1 MAGTS
6 DRSGSTRAGMAE
18 SSPVSM
24 GSTPTRSPWA
34 RDPSDAAVPGTGVP
48 PAARTPDVLTRAD
61 FAQLR
66 EILPTLIDALSD
78 AVVVVDR
85 ERRMVAANRRYVEAF
100 GVRTTDLVGLE
111 CHEALACL
119 EDASVTGSPCGACD
133 SIQSRRPQ
141 RLLRTRTGVDGRPRR
156 WDVSFNPALGPN
168 GEVTHVVEVW
178 RDISERSQ
186 LESQLAHSERLAS
199 LGQLAAGVA
208 HEVNNPLASVLAGIE
223 SLQRWLGRGEFDG
236 TAIADVAETLALLER
251 EARRCRETTDKL
263 MLLAQPVQTAPTH
276 MDVNEAAR
284 DTISLLNHMM
294 RKQGVSVVESLDPAL
309 PPVWARASGI
319 RGVCM
324 NLMLNAVQAMKDG
337 GTLTVRTRREDEG
350 VALEIEDTGHGIEPV
365 HLDRV
370 WDPFFTTKP
379 VGHGTGLGLS
389 ITQRV
394 VTRHGGRIR
403 VESRPGAGARFIVW
417 LPFAGPGGDGA

>member
-1 MAGTS
+1 MAYRKTAVADTPESEVPLRKSRLVSIGPS
-6 DRSGSTRAGMAE
+6 HAGSGGRR
-18 SSPVSM
+18 PV
-24 GSTPTRSPWA
+24 PT
-34 RDPSDAAVPGTGVP
+34 P
-48 PAARTPDVLTRAD
+48 PAEAQPATPAIAPEVLARAD
-61 FAQLR
+61 FRQLR
-66 EILPTLIDALSD
+66 EILPTLIDAMSD

-85 ERRMVAANRRYVEAF
+85 SRRLVAANRRYVETF
-100 GVRTTDLVGLE
+100 QVREPSLVGRE
-111 CHEALACL
+111 CHEALSCR
-119 EDASVTGSPCGACD
+119 EDASVTGSPCGACE
-133 SIQSRRPQ
+133 SIQSK
-141 RLLRTRTGVDGRPRR
+141 RPRR

-223 SLQRWLGRGEFDG
+223 SLQRWLGRGEFDEA
-236 TAIADVAETLALLER
+236 AIAEVAETLTLLER

-263 MLLAQPVQTAPTH
+263 MLLAQPVQVAPTH
-276 MDVNEAAR
+276 MDINEAVR
-284 DTISLLNHMM
+284 DTISLLNFMM
-294 RKQGVSVVESLDPAL
+294 RKQAVGVVESLEPGL
-309 PPVWARASGI
+309 PPIWARASGI

-324 NLMLNAVQAMKDG
+324 NLMLNAVQAMKHG

-365 HLDRV
+365 HLDRI

-403 VESRPGAGARFIVW
+403 VESRPGDGARFIVW
-417 LPFAGPGGDGA
+417 LPFAGPGGDGV

>member
-1 MAGTS
+1 VAHPH
-6 DRSGSTRAGMAE
+6 E
-18 SSPVSM
+18 L
-24 GSTPTRSPWA
+24 
-34 RDPSDAAVPGTGVP
+34 GVP
-48 PAARTPDVLTRAD
+48 LRKTRLVSIGRPQGGSGGMSPQGPPPAPPAEARPAIPAIAPEVLARAD
-61 FAQLR
+61 FRQLR
-66 EILPTLIDALSD
+66 EILPTLIDAMSD

-85 ERRMVAANRRYVEAF
+85 SRRLVAANRRYVETF
-100 GVRTTDLVGLE
+100 HVREPSLVGRE
-111 CHEALACL
+111 CHDALSCR
-119 EDASVTGSPCGACD
+119 EDATVTGSPCGACE
-133 SIQSRRPQ
+133 SIQSKRPQ
-141 RLLRTRTGVDGRPRR
+141 RLLRTRTGADGRPRR
-156 WDVSFNPALGPN
+156 WDVSFNPALGPD

-223 SLQRWLGRGEFDG
+223 SLQRWLGRGEFDAA
-236 TAIADVAETLALLER
+236 AIAEVAETLALLER

-263 MLLAQPVQTAPTH
+263 MLLAQPVQVAPTH
-276 MDVNEAAR
+276 MDMNEAVR
-284 DTISLLNHMM
+284 DTVSLLNHMM
-294 RKQGVSVVESLDPAL
+294 RKQGVGVVEALEPGL

-324 NLMLNAVQAMKDG
+324 NLMLNAVQAMKQG
-337 GTLTVRTRREDEG
+337 GTLTVRTRREGDG

-365 HLDRV
+365 HLDRI

-403 VESRPGAGARFIVW
+403 VESRPGEGARFIVW